1 MAITEELGRMYPG
14 PRAVPVPA
22 GIPVQVISVST
33 EVTHPPA
40 AEAVD
45 LPPLTQETK
54 SFPVRKPFILSH
66 AET

>member
-1 MAITEELGRMYPG
+1 MYPE
-14 PRAVPVPA
+14 PRAVPVPE
-22 GIPVQVISVST
+22 GIPVQVICVST

-54 SFPVRKPFILSH
+54 TFPVRKTFILSH